1 MDCQEPFL
9 IVISPENLELRL
21 PLAGPASRALAWLVD
36 CSILVSLLSVAVGC
50 VSFFSILGQDV
61 VWALLLA
68 VGFVLVNG
76 YFVYF
81 EVMGNG
87 QTPGKRALGL
97 RTLRCDG
104 RSLTLRDSFLRNL
117 LRTVD
122 WMPWGYS
129 FGVVVMLAGSKRQ
142 RLGDFVA
149 GTVVVRETSLPPWRA
164 PEAVYQV
171 DEAARLKERDL
182 QWIRLFQQWS
192 PLLLPAFRRRAA
204 RRLAQGLSDRMGVEP
219 PEERSSEGF
228 LADLADSRGSRS
240 AGSGR

>member
-1 MDCQEPFL
+1 LDCQEPFL

-36 CSILVSLLSVAVGC
+36 CSILISVLSVAVGF
-50 VSFFSILGQDV
+50 VSFFSILGADFV
-61 VWALLLA
+61 GAMLLL
-68 VGFVLVNG
+68 VGFLLVHG

-87 QTPGKRALGL
+87 QTPGKRAFGL
-97 RTLRCDG
+97 RSLRCDG
-104 RSLTLRDSFLRNL
+104 RSLTLRDSLLRNL

-129 FGVVVMLAGSKRQ
+129 LGVVVMLAGSQRQ
-142 RLGDFVA
+142 RLGDLVA
-149 GTVVVRETSLPPWRA
+149 GTVVVREAPLPAWRT

-171 DEAARLKERDL
+171 DEAGLLKERDL

-204 RRLAQGLSDRMGVEP
+204 RRLAQGLPRPDGDGVP
-219 PEERSSEGF
+219 DNR
-228 LADLADSRGSRS
+228 LRG
-240 AGSGR
+240 